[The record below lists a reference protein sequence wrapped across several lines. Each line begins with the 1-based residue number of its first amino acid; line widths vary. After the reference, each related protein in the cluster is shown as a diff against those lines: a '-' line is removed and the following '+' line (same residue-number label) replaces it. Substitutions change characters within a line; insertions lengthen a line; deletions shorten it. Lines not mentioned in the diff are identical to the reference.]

1 MNMNE
6 AFPSKYL
13 KADVDVPEDSDLTL
27 VINDATVETLG
38 QGKDAEDKVILYFN
52 GTDKGLVLNKTN
64 WGLIARALGSDETDD
79 WTGKAITLY
88 STDVQ
93 FGNDFVRS
101 IRVRPR
107 APKST
112 RPKLVQAAEPTGVE
126 EAAYTPAPRRE
137 RTGKTINSGRPV
149 ADTEELDDGA
159 PF

>member
-1 MNMNE
+1 MKMNE

-13 KADVDVPEDSDLTL
+13 KADVDVPEDSDVVL
-27 VINDATVETLG
+27 VINDASMETLG
-38 QGKDAEDKVILYFN
+38 QGKEAEEKVILYFN

-64 WGLIARALGSDETDD
+64 WGLIAKALGSDDTDD
-79 WTGKAITLY
+79 WTGKAISLY

-107 APKST
+107 APKPT
-112 RPKLVQAAEPTGVE
+112 RRQPVEVPDEVE
-126 EAAYTPAPRRE
+126 EVPAHRRE
-137 RTGKTINSGRPV
+137 PRGKSVSSGLPV
-149 ADTEELDDGA
+149 AETEAIDDGA